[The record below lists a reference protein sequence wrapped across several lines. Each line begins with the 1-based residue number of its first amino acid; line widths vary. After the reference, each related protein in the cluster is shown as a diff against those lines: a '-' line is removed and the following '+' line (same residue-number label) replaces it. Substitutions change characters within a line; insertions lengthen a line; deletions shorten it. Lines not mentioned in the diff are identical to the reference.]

1 MAEYFGPWLPSA
13 YFGGG
18 YWRQTEASPFADMAA
33 TITGAGTLTG
43 TLEGGAHFADMAAV
57 ISGSAT
63 LTATAFAPEVLAR
76 RGGGG
81 GREAAWRK
89 RLAKDREEWLR
100 KRRELLDAISEE
112 VVEVQQFAVPLPK
125 TPPVEVIRA
134 KRVALWNEI
143 RMLQARIAEAEREMD
158 DEEAAIMLLVA

>member
-43 TLEGGAHFADMAAV
+43 TLETGDAFADMAAV

-63 LTATAFAPEVLAR
+63 VTATALVPEALER

-81 GREAAWRK
+81 GREAAWRR
-89 RLAKDREEWLR
+89 RLARDREEWLR
-100 KRRELLDAISEE
+100 KRRELLEAIPEE
-112 VVEVQQFAVPLPK
+112 LVDVQQFDVLLPT

-158 DEEAAIMLLVA
+158 DEDAAIMLLVA